1 MAEAGPSRRDLG
13 KYKYVHLKHI
23 WITGFRAAKGQLEFL
38 LHLVENAPALEILLV
53 EIGQYPPDNFSF
65 EAGEEPP
72 IEKAMEI
79 ARSSVHPILSE
90 NVTFDVKVNT

>member
-1 MAEAGPSRRDLG
+1 LAEAGPSRRDLR

-38 LHLVENAPALEILLV
+38 LHLIENAPALEVLLV
-53 EIGQYPPDNFSF
+53 EIGEYPPCNSCNSWF
-65 EAGEEPP
+65 GGGEPP

-79 ARSSVHPILSE
+79 ARACIHPILSQ
-90 NVTFDVKVNT
+90 NVTFDVKE